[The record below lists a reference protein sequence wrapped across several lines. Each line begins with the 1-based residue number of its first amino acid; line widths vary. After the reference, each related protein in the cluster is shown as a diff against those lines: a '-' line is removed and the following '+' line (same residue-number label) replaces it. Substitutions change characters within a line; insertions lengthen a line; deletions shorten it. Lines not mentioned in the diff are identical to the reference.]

1 MGCDIVMA
9 KKLINAMVDIDG
21 ASSSDGMSPSDVLDV
36 RFSCLDHSK
45 DNTNLASLGDFI
57 TGVSLRAATKP
68 KFLAL
73 FISIPYLGVGADIS
87 ASGSRT
93 LKQYRLRTPF
103 KPAPPPTSP
112 GGPAPPTSP
121 GGPAP
126 PPTSPGGPAPPPTS
140 PGVPAS
146 PTSSRVQILVHQTWF
161 LCFDNEKI
169 AIFRS
174 KDDKYNN
181 RAPLFLYQQRVG
193 AFQGLM
199 HMISNIITL
208 SEQEALENL
217 RQKITEWELSRESGS
232 PVPITQLGSYQT
244 DLYTMIQV
252 VLSQT
257 KYLEDLRQIFQTSYH
272 SDFND
277 RPQWNKFKIPYI
289 GDHKEQIRCTIKSIT
304 AIVADREKLLKDLRE
319 LGKDLK
325 LLRVLVVPPTRVYL
339 ENGQF

>member
-1 MGCDIVMA
+1 
-9 KKLINAMVDIDG
+9 
-21 ASSSDGMSPSDVLDV
+21 
-36 RFSCLDHSK
+36 
-45 DNTNLASLGDFI
+45 
-57 TGVSLRAATKP
+57 
-68 KFLAL
+68 
-73 FISIPYLGVGADIS
+73 
-87 ASGSRT
+87 
-93 LKQYRLRTPF
+93 
-103 KPAPPPTSP
+103 
-112 GGPAPPTSP
+112 
-121 GGPAP
+121 
-126 PPTSPGGPAPPPTS
+126 
-140 PGVPAS
+140 
-146 PTSSRVQILVHQTWF
+146 
-161 LCFDNEKI
+161 
-169 AIFRS
+169 
-174 KDDKYNN
+174 
-181 RAPLFLYQQRVG
+181 
-193 AFQGLM
+193 
-199 HMISNIITL
+199 MISNIITL

-217 RQKITEWELSRESGS
+217 RQKITEWVCRILHHMIAISPNTLSQELSRESGS

-325 LLRVLVVPPTRVYL
+325 LLRVLVVPPTCVYL